1 MPLPSVHVAYLN
13 ESDYAKEGGR
23 VHMIEKLRSN
33 ETVLIGKKKNT
44 A

>member
-1 MPLPSVHVAYLN
+1 MSFLSLHVAYLN
-13 ESDYAKEGGR
+13 ESDYAKKGGR
-23 VHMIEKLRSN
+23 VDMTEKLRSN